1 MEHTL
6 ALIMLRMSGLA
17 SRPHVD
23 ERPRDEDASAVTQA
37 REARPLS
44 LSSRYVGY
52 VEQDTWNVD

>member
-1 MEHTL
+1 M
-6 ALIMLRMSGLA
+6 MLRMSGLA